1 MTIVRAALAVALAIA
16 PLGMPRVVEA
26 QLPAGKARIGILR
39 IGVLLTSS
47 PPGDVAL
54 RLRDGLRAGL
64 RQAGY
69 VEGRDVTIEERNAE
83 GNVERLRDLATELI
97 QLRVVVI
104 VTFGTPAAL
113 AAKAAT
119 TSIPIVA
126 TSVGDPLG
134 SGLIRSLAG
143 PNGNITGVTNLS
155 RELSA
160 KRFQLLKEVF
170 PTLSRVTAIWDA
182 TASTLPGDPYGRRET
197 EEAGRRLGL
206 SVQMLPVHGPSDFVA
221 AFEAAVKWHAEA
233 LLVLPSPVLPR
244 YAKPLVELAATHK
257 LPAMYQAAY
266 YTDAGGL
273 MAYGPSPAEEYSS
286 AAVLVSKILRG
297 VQPANL
303 PFNQPTKFE
312 LFINLKT
319 AKALG
324 LMIPPSLLLR
334 ADQIIE

>member
-1 MTIVRAALAVALAIA
+1 MIARRTFLAGTGAVLFAA
-16 PLGMPRVVEA
+16 PLAAEA
-26 QLPAGKARIGILR
+26 QLPAGNARIGPHR

-47 PPGDVAL
+47 PPSDVAL
-54 RLRDGLRAGL
+54 RLRDGLRAGI

-69 VEGRDVTIEERNAE
+69 VEGQDVTIEERNAE

-97 QLRVVVI
+97 QLRVALI

-119 TSIPIVA
+119 KSIPIVA

-134 SGLIRSLAG
+134 SGLISSLAG
-143 PNGNITGVTNLS
+143 PNGNITGVTNFS

-206 SVQMLPVHGPSDFVA
+206 AVQMLPVHGPNDFIA
-221 AFEAAVKWHAEA
+221 AFEAAVKWRAEA
-233 LLVLPSPVLPR
+233 LLVLPSPALPR
-244 YAKPLVELAATHK
+244 YAKLLVELAAKHR

-286 AAVLVSKILRG
+286 AAVLIGKILRG
-297 VQPANL
+297 AQPADL
-303 PFNQPTKFE
+303 PFIQPTKFD
-312 LFINLKT
+312 LIINLKT

-324 LMIPPSLLLR
+324 LTIPPSLLAR
-334 ADQIIE
+334 ADEVIQ

>member
-1 MTIVRAALAVALAIA
+1 MAAVAGGLLNTARA
-16 PLGMPRVVEA
+16 VEA
-26 QLPAGKARIGILR
+26 QLPAGNARIGIL
-39 IGVLLTSS
+39 LTAS
-47 PPGDVAL
+47 PPSDVAF
-54 RLRDGLRAGL
+54 RLRDGVRTGL

-69 VEGRDVTIEERNAE
+69 VEGRGVTIEERNAE

-119 TSIPIVA
+119 QSIPIVA
-126 TSVGDPLG
+126 TSVGDPVG

-143 PNGNITGVTNLS
+143 PNGNITGVTNFS

-170 PTLSRVTAIWDA
+170 PKLSRVTAIWDA

-197 EEAGRRLGL
+197 EEAGRLL
-206 SVQMLPVHGPSDFVA
+206 SLAVQMLPVHGPNDFVA

-244 YAKPLVELAATHK
+244 YAKQLVDLAAKHR
-257 LPAMYQAAY
+257 LPAMYQAVY

-286 AAVLVSKILRG
+286 AAVLLSKILRG
-297 VQPANL
+297 AQPVDL

-319 AKALG
+319 AEGLG
-324 LMIPPSLLLR
+324 LTIPQSLLAR
-334 ADQIIE
+334 ADRVIE